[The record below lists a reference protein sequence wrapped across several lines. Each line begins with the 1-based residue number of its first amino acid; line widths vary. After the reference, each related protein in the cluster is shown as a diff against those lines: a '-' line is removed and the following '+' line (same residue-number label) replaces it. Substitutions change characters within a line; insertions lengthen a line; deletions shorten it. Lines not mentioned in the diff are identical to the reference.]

1 MLAWLYFGRSFEN
14 IVKRGEYLL
23 NNSQTSRFYK
33 SVISKTIKL
42 IIGQSKKLALRTE
55 QNWIEYQ
62 NLQTAINDNSVLE
75 WALSEEKQS
84 RKIQER
90 EKKDKITFE
99 EMTSLS
105 DEEKPELFIKIN
117 EYLRSGIKG
126 KRVAFMIIALWQLG
140 YLLKIT
146 TDRELFNIIRE
157 KFKAD
162 IGTDESIYRYL
173 KDATTKQY
181 QSEIDNFKTY
191 FQLK

>member
-90 EKKDKITFE
+90 
-99 EMTSLS
+99 
-105 DEEKPELFIKIN
+105 
-117 EYLRSGIKG
+117 
-126 KRVAFMIIALWQLG
+126 
-140 YLLKIT
+140 
-146 TDRELFNIIRE
+146 
-157 KFKAD
+157 
-162 IGTDESIYRYL
+162 
-173 KDATTKQY
+173 
-181 QSEIDNFKTY
+181 
-191 FQLK
+191 